1 MNKRGRMLKRA
12 EKLLQVL
19 KFGVDFGGE
28 DTTVISMFNI
38 KAGEPA
44 QLVGFIRTKRKIEV
58 IAHKWRRRIK

>member
-1 MNKRGRMLKRA
+1 MIKRA

-28 DTTVISMFNI
+28 DTTVISIFNI
-38 KAGEPA
+38 KDGEPA

-58 IAHKWRRRIK
+58 IARKWKRRIK

>member
-1 MNKRGRMLKRA
+1 MLKRA